1 MKKTLVISSI
11 ISTVALISAN
21 AHAAKESTISL
32 GYAQSN
38 AKLHVKGGDI
48 DLDDNAKGFNIKLR
62 YEIDNNWGAIASFA
76 HTHKGYDFNGGYAK
90 GDIDYYS
97 WNVGPV
103 YRFNEYM
110 SVYGLMGIGH
120 GKVEMRSPIYSGSDS
135 ETGLAYGVGLQF
147 NPVKNIAID
156 ASYEY
161 SKLGD
166 LKVGTWVLGIG
177 YRF

>member
-21 AHAAKESTISL
+21 AHASKENTISV
-32 GYAQSN
+32 GYAQSS
-38 AKLHVKGGDI
+38 AKLGVKGGNI
-48 DLDDNAKGFNIKLR
+48 DLDDNAKGLNIKLR
-62 YEIDNNWGAIASFA
+62 YEIDNNWGAIGSFTY
-76 HTHKGYDFNGGYAK
+76 THKGYNFNGGYAK
-90 GDIDYYS
+90 GDIDYYA
-97 WNVGPV
+97 WNVGPA
-103 YRFNEYM
+103 YRFNEYV
-110 SVYGLMGIGH
+110 SVYGLVGIGH
-120 GKVEMRSPIYSGSDS
+120 GKAEIKSPIYSDSDS
-135 ETGLAYGVGLQF
+135 ETGLAYGAGLQF

-166 LKVGTWVLGIG
+166 LKVGTWMLGVG